1 MNVTQGFLFFKD
13 WEKSMRKLNSKDF
26 AKMFW
31 AMYDYQMYGKEFPEF
46 SGALDV
52 IASFVVPQMERRMV
66 NSMAGKKGAEQML
79 KSRTT
84 EEKSLTAKGVLKGQK
99 NCDEEACQVSASTDE
114 KGVLPMA
121 ALKAPLQALLVSPLE
136 AATVTEPETAS
147 EAMPQ
152 AVPEGVPQAN
162 RKEENR
168 IDIDIKESENRSA
181 ADEARGTAE
190 ASPPRSDTRRAY
202 GNRKNVFLTDSEYR
216 RLKEMIG
223 EADTDAFI
231 DHFSEK
237 VYQRNYRY
245 ADHFSAISQWWQRDR
260 EVWQNDRGSAVGYAD
275 GRGASGGQASNA
287 RSRGENR
294 NADMR
299 QGGSE
304 RGRSDSVY
312 DGGGSFNTDSFFEAA
327 VMRTLMEGGLE
338 GEKLNKAMK
347 GVAREM

>member
-1 MNVTQGFLFFKD
+1 LEVLMNVTQGFLFFKD

-26 AKMFW
+26 AKIFW

-46 SGALDV
+46 TGALDV

-79 KSRTT
+79 KSRAT
-84 EEKSLTAKGVLKGQK
+84 EEKSLTAKGVSTGQTV
-99 NCDEEACQVSASTDE
+99 CDGEACKVGESTDE
-114 KGVLPMA
+114 NGVLPMA
-121 ALKAPLQALLVSPLE
+121 PLQAPPQAE
-136 AATVTEPETAS
+136 TVAVPQTANES
-147 EAMPQ
+147 MPQ
-152 AVPEGVPQAN
+152 AVSEGVPQAN

-168 IDIDIKESENRSA
+168 IDIDIKESEIVPA

-190 ASPPRSDTRRAY
+190 ASPTRGDARHAY

-216 RLKEMIG
+216 RLRDIIG

-231 DHFSEK
+231 DNFSEK

-275 GRGASGGQASNA
+275 GRRSGGQASNA
-287 RSRGENR
+287 RSRGETR

-299 QGGSE
+299 QGGLE

-338 GEKLNKAMK
+338 GEKLNNAMK